1 MHADTD
7 IDTAIAEFELAIG
20 YEIKAIQ
27 RERHS
32 RCLTE
37 IARLEQRIARLRSQ
51 HRRTVEPLKELC
63 GWRAR
68 QIMFELGQPTL

>member
-1 MHADTD
+1 MDTDTD
-7 IDTAIAEFELAIG
+7 IDSAILEFELAIG

-27 RERHS
+27 RERHG

-63 GWRAR
+63 EWRAR
-68 QIMFELGQPTL
+68 QIMFELGRPAL